1 MQPYHLLQRTLLAAT
16 LAVQAVPEV
25 SVVAS
30 GLRNPRGIALA
41 PDGSL
46 YVAEAGCGGQGRSV
60 VLGDGHSNH
69 YGETGAL
76 VRIDP
81 TGVVAPRRVVP
92 GLPSLAPTGGYSA
105 TGPSRVAFTGKG
117 ILQLTMGLGA
127 QACVRR
133 SLGPKAHLLGCIL
146 QVSPGGGFQP
156 GADLAAFESA
166 NTPASGAGLSG
177 SNPQGLAYLPG
188 RSVVADA
195 GANTILEVRADGRMR
210 VLAVMPD
217 RMVPAPSSLGLP
229 FGARVPMKAV
239 PTTVAEGPD
248 GCLYAGQLTGF
259 PFPRGGARIYRLPSW
274 GGEAEVYAEGF
285 TNIVDMAFDAT
296 GALYVLQLGNG
307 MAAPGGPP
315 LAFPGQLIRV
325 DADGARSLIY
335 ANLYYPGGLALGLDG
350 AAYVTNFGIVPGPV
364 PSAFPDGGQVL
375 RIALG

>member
-1 MQPYHLLQRTLLAAT
+1 MEPLHLLQRTLLAAA

-46 YVAEAGCGGQGRSV
+46 YAVEAGCGGQGKSV
-60 VLGDGHSNH
+60 ILGDGQSNH

-81 TGVVAPRRVVP
+81 TGVAAPRRVVA
-92 GLPSLAPTGGYSA
+92 GLPSLAPTGGYNA
-105 TGPSRVAFTGKG
+105 IGPSRVAFTGQG
-117 ILQLTMGLGA
+117 VLQFTMGLGA
-127 QACVRR
+127 HACVRG
-133 SLGPKAHLLGCIL
+133 SLGSNAHLLGCLL
-146 QVSPGGGFQP
+146 QVSPGGGFQAR
-156 GADLAAFESA
+156 ADLAAFESTD
-166 NTPASGAGLSG
+166 TPPAGPGSSE
-177 SNPQGLAYLPG
+177 SNPQGLAHLPG
-188 RSVVADA
+188 RTIVADA

-210 VLAVMPD
+210 VLANLPD
-217 RMVPAPSSLGLP
+217 RLVPAPSFLGLP
-229 FGARVPMKAV
+229 FGARVPMQAV
-239 PTTVAEGPD
+239 PSTVAEGPD

-285 TNIVDMAFDAT
+285 TNIVDIAFDPT

-307 MAAPGGPP
+307 LAAPGGPP
-315 LAFPGQLIRV
+315 LAFPGQLLRV
-325 DADGARSLIY
+325 DPDGARSVIY
-335 ANLYYPGGLALGLDG
+335 ANLYYPGGLALGPDG
-350 AAYVTNFGIVPGPV
+350 VAYVTNFGIVPGPV